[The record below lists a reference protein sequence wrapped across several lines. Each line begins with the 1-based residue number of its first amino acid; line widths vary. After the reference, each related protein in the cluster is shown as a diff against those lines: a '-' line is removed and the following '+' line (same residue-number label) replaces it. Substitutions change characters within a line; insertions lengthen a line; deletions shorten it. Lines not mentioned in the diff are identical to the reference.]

1 MMKILLNLVFTIA
14 LFIISCSEVHAQL
27 INKKVVGN
35 GNVVSKVIT
44 TGDYDSILTVGS
56 MDVHLEKGTEG
67 KITVTTDDNLQEY
80 IIVEVKYN
88 NLVLR
93 TKKKTTLKT
102 KKGIHIVVPFKD
114 ISQLSLIGSGDVD
127 TKDTIK
133 SNEFEVSLTGS
144 GDLNLDIN
152 VGELDAKITGSGD
165 MQLSGDVK
173 DFELKISG
181 SGDFNGSSLHSENTQ
196 VYVSGSGD
204 ATVTAKDH
212 LKARVNGS
220 GNIDYSGNPKS
231 KDTKVSGSGTI
242 KAH

>member
-1 MMKILLNLVFTIA
+1 MKILLNLAFTIA
-14 LFIISCSEVHAQL
+14 LIIISCSEVHAQL

-44 TGDYDSILTVGS
+44 TGDYDSILTVGPL
-56 MDVHLEKGTEG
+56 DVHLEMGTEG
-67 KITVTTDDNLQEY
+67 EITVTTDDNLQEY
-80 IIVEVKYN
+80 IIVEVKDN
-88 NLVLR
+88 KLVLR

-102 KKGIHIVVPFKD
+102 KKGIHVVVPFKE
-114 ISQLSLIGSGDVD
+114 ISELSLIGSGDVD

-133 SNEFEVSLTGS
+133 ANQFEVSLTGS
-144 GDLNLDIN
+144 GDLNLELN

-173 DFELKISG
+173 DFEVKISG
-181 SGDFNGSSLHSENTQ
+181 SGDFDGSSLKSENTQ

-212 LKARVNGS
+212 LKARVSGS
-220 GNIDYSGNPKS
+220 GSIKYSGTPKS
-231 KDTKVSGSGTI
+231 KDTKVSGSGSI
-242 KAH
+242 KSD